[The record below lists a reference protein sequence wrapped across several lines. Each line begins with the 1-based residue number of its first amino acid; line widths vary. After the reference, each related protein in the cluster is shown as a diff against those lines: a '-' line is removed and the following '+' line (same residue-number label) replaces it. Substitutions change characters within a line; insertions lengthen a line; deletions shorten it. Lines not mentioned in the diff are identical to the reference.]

1 MKELIVDKKNNNTK
15 LNNFLLNNFD
25 GLTIN
30 TIYKALRKK
39 DILVNNIRINKNT
52 ILYENDIVSIYI
64 SDKLL
69 YKQISLDIIYEDTN
83 ILVVN
88 KDIGIE
94 VVSNK
99 EKSLTDFVKDYYNRR

>member
-88 KDIGIE
+88 KDVGIE